1 MVRQGGQSAKKGL
14 GENLT
19 AIDVIRGIVLSY
31 IITIPIFI
39 IFSIILTYVD
49 YPEKLIN
56 PVVVVTTV
64 ISILA
69 AGIYINR
76 NARSRGWLNGGIAGF
91 VYMLVLYLIGSII
104 FNDFSVNRYVLT
116 MFAIGILTGCIGG
129 MLGINI
135 RGKNTPVRRKMRK
148 S

>member
-1 MVRQGGQSAKKGL
+1 MIKQSGQNAKKGI
-14 GENLT
+14 GESLT
-19 AIDVIRGIVLSY
+19 VIDIIRGIVLSY

-56 PVVVVTTV
+56 PVVVVTTI

-76 NARSRGWLNGGIAGF
+76 NTKRRGWLNGGIAGC
-91 VYMLVLYLIGSII
+91 VYMLVLYIIGSII
-104 FNDFSVNRYVLT
+104 FSDFSVDRYVLT
-116 MFAIGILTGCIGG
+116 MFVIGILTGCIGG

-135 RGKNTPVRRKMRK
+135 KGKRTSHKYKIRKG
-148 S
+148 